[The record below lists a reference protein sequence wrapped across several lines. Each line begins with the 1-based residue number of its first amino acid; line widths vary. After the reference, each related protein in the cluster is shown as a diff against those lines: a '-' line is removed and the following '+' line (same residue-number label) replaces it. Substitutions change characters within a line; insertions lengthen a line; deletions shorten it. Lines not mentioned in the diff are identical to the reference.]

1 MAFVGLVEAYFH
13 SKTLIWRSQLSF
25 NSQTENAQQS
35 LRSLA
40 ISMNPLDIAMAYGG
54 QAAVVGAGLPPG
66 LESAHARGHQRGGF
80 PDAAPEGAK

>member
-25 NSQTENAQQS
+25 NSPTEH

-80 PDAAPEGAK
+80 PNAALGGAK

>member
-25 NSQTENAQQS
+25 NSPTEH

-40 ISMNPLDIAMAYGG
+40 ISMNPLVIAMAYGG
-54 QAAVVGAGLPPG
+54 QSAVIGTGLPPG
-66 LESAHARGHQRGGF
+66 LESAARGGGF